1 MSLPTSQQRILDGIA
16 DGLRAHDSR
25 LASLF
30 ATFNRLTKQE
40 EMPKTEQLAR
50 KRTATARTRW
60 RTGRPRELYAAGR
73 AVPLMGAPGA
83 SGATA
88 APAAPGAPGKGVLRG
103 RFWIALVP
111 IVVLT
116 VVGVLLLGWLVG
128 PQGRCAHGTASG
140 RVASSLIA
148 PSGCAVE
155 RPHAGR
161 G

>member
-73 AVPLMGAPGA
+73 AVPLM
-83 SGATA
+83 
-88 APAAPGAPGKGVLRG
+88 AAPGAPGKGVLRG

>member
-73 AVPLMGAPGA
+73 AVPLMGAPG
-83 SGATA
+83 
-88 APAAPGAPGKGVLRG
+88 KGVLRG

-155 RPHAGR
+155 RQHAGR